1 MVEKNFMNL
10 ALTLARRRKGLTHPN
25 PTVGCVIVKDGEI
38 VGIGNHEKAGLPH
51 AEIVALNQAGE
62 RAKGATMYLTLEP
75 CTHWGRTPPCT
86 DAIIRAGIRKV
97 YVAVTDPNP
106 IIAGGGVK
114 KLRSAGIEVE
124 VGLLEKEARV
134 VNEDFFRYITDSRP
148 YVTLKLAQSADGKI
162 ATSTGDSKWITSE
175 RARRFAHRLRM
186 KAGAVLI
193 GVETALRD
201 DPLLTVRNI
210 PSAHNPLRVVLDP
223 DLRIK
228 PELKIIR
235 DTSAPT
241 VIFHG
246 VRNRELEEV
255 LAEKG
260 AITVFLENFSLKNVL
275 EELHRREVVHV
286 LVEGGAYT
294 VTQFLKENLWD
305 RLVLFTSPK
314 IIGEGRSIGDLGID
328 RVSSAM
334 EMILR
339 REITLGDERVFEYV
353 PVMEKGGLR
362 W

>member
-186 KAGAVLI
+186 EAGAVLI

>member
-186 KAGAVLI
+186 EAGAVLI

-314 IIGEGRSIGDLGID
+314 IVGEGRSIGDLGID